1 MTLVKDLLR
10 RRLPQVTAIYI
21 GASWGLVEFVDF
33 ITQRFALSPHLI
45 DLALVGPLLL
55 LPSVILM
62 TYFHGAP
69 GQDEWVTA
77 EKIGIPVNLV
87 MAGLFLVLF
96 FQGKDLGAATT
107 TVVVTDED
115 GVEAERVVPKTE
127 FRKRITVY
135 FFDAEPTDTAAA
147 WLQYGL
153 PVALQADL
161 YQDQFIDLRIPIH
174 FSDRLRDASFEEL
187 VNVPLSL
194 AREVAEEQHRDH
206 FVMGSVAVANGEIQA
221 AVSLYDAKRGRLLEE
236 HTFSGTD
243 LMKLADQISL
253 QLREDLKIPELG
265 DEGAQ
270 DLPVSEILTDS
281 PSGYRLSIESLIA
294 TEVERD
300 FVRGTSLMEEA
311 VEEDPTFA
319 DAQASLA
326 MLYFFTNRPGEMVGP
341 MQAAMDHIYRLPERI
356 RFVVKSNY
364 YLMVRQD
371 TDKAM
376 AALDMWAELFPDDV
390 QAHQTRLQIQILRD
404 DKADALASLETILEL
419 DPAQRDV
426 LLQIGDLHKG
436 MGDFSAARGT
446 FQEYA
451 DEFPENHQVLN
462 QLAELARRMG
472 NLDEARDYYDRA
484 FILAPSDVG
493 LMVGMGTVERKTGDF
508 EAALAQYEVAMAT
521 AGTPE
526 ERAQVF
532 SALEAYYMAR
542 GQVGRSIE
550 YIEQRLSEASAYLP
564 GFLVVQQRMV
574 GAGTY
579 AEAGRLEEAWAL
591 VEEART
597 QLPPPFDAMA
607 PLGELDIY
615 RTLEDA
621 DAIEATLP
629 AVEAFITSLQYE
641 IVRPAVVTAQGEAHA
656 LRGEYREAVQ
666 RFEEVQRLAPSN
678 TSIPMKL
685 GRCYRELGEL
695 DRAVSFLQEALSIS
709 PYGARNNYEMALT
722 YEAMGRTEEART
734 HLDRALEVWAD
745 ADPTYKWAQ
754 RAREAAERMEG

>member
-10 RRLPQVTAIYI
+10 RRLPQVAALYI
-21 GASWGLVEFVDF
+21 GASWGLLEFVDL
-33 ITQRFALSPHLI
+33 ITQRFALSPHLV

-69 GQDEWVTA
+69 GQDEWVRA

-87 MAGLFLVLF
+87 LAGLFLVLF

-107 TVVVTDED
+107 TVVVTDEE

-127 FRKRITVY
+127 FRRRITVY
-135 FFDAEPTDTAAA
+135 FFDAEPADTAAT

-153 PVALQADL
+153 PVALLTDL
-161 YQDQFIDLRIPIH
+161 SQDQFIDFRVPIL
-174 FSDRLRDASFEEL
+174 FSDRLREAGFEEL

-194 AREVAEEQHRDH
+194 AREIAEEQHREY
-206 FVMGSVAVANGEIQA
+206 FVMGTVASVDGELQTT
-221 AVSLYDAKRGRLLEE
+221 VTLYDANRGRLLEE
-236 HTFSGTD
+236 HNFSGTD
-243 LMKLADQISL
+243 LMDLADQISL
-253 QLREDLKIPELG
+253 QLREDLKIPDLG

-270 DLPVSEILTDS
+270 DLPASEILTNS
-281 PSGYRLSIESLIA
+281 PSAYRLSIESLIA

-300 FVRGTSLMEEA
+300 FARGTSLMEEA
-311 VEEDPTFA
+311 VAEDPTFA
-319 DAQASLA
+319 DAQSTLASLY
-326 MLYFFTNRPGEMVGP
+326 LFTNRTGEMAGP
-341 MQAAMDHIYRLPERI
+341 MQAAMDHIYRLPERA

-364 YLMVRQD
+364 YVLVRQD

-390 QAHQTRLQIQILRD
+390 GAHQTRLQIQILRD
-404 DKADALASLETILEL
+404 DKDGALVSLETILEL

-426 LLQIGDLHKG
+426 LLQIGDLHQG
-436 MGDFSAARGT
+436 MGDFSAARET
-446 FQEYA
+446 YQEYA
-451 DEFPENHQVLN
+451 DEFPESHQVLT
-462 QLAELARRMG
+462 QLAGLAQRMG
-472 NLDEARDYYDRA
+472 NLDEARDYFDRA
-484 FILAPSDVG
+484 FLLAPSDVG
-493 LMVGMGTVERKTGDF
+493 LMVGMGNVEREMGDF
-508 EAALAQYEVAMAT
+508 EAALTQYEMAMAT

-526 ERAQVF
+526 ERAQVY
-532 SALEAYYMAR
+532 SALEAYYMSR

-550 YIEQRLSEASAYLP
+550 FIEQRLSEASAYLP
-564 GFLVVQQRMV
+564 GFTVVQQRFLE
-574 GAGTY
+574 AGTY

-607 PLGELDIY
+607 PLGELDIH

-641 IVRPAVVTAQGEAHA
+641 IVRPAVIAAQGEAHA

-678 TSIPMKL
+678 TSISMKL
-685 GRCYRELGEL
+685 GRCYRELGEF
-695 DRAVSFLQEALSIS
+695 DRAVSFLQEALTIS
-709 PYGARNNYEMALT
+709 PYGARNNFEMALT
-722 YEAMGRTEEART
+722 YEAMGQAEEART

-745 ADPTYKWAQ
+745 ADPGYKWAQ
-754 RAREAAERMEG
+754 RAREAAERMGG